1 MTAARTRGRFVKA
14 VFQTPLAM
22 ADEAAGFLVARGALG
37 CAIATPFK
45 PGAKLPRVVPLEA
58 FFARVT
64 RSELDAIGDAMRAAG
79 MLAADGRRP
88 HPQAIVDPGW
98 ATMWM
103 KRFKPL
109 RIGRRWLIVPP
120 WSSDRDK
127 SRRDAS
133 RLKLIIEPGRAFG
146 TGHHATTAG
155 ALRALERAAA
165 ERPFRSGLDV
175 GTGSGILAIA
185 MKLLGVDDVMG
196 IDLDA
201 DALDNARENARLNH
215 LERTLRL
222 TSIPLARVN
231 QHFYLITANILAST
245 LIEMAP
251 KLTRLLARDGRLIL
265 GGILAGE
272 ADRVLGHYRSALR
285 CVASSRYRGW
295 ATLVLAR

>member
-37 CAIATPFK
+37 CAIAKPFK
-45 PGAKLPRVVPLEA
+45 PGAKPPRVVPLEA

-120 WSSDRDK
+120 WSAERDP
-127 SRRDAS
+127 S
-133 RLKLIIEPGRAFG
+133 RLNLVIKPGRAFG

-155 ALRALERAAA
+155 ALRALEQFAA
-165 ERPFRSGLDV
+165 EHRFRSGLDV

-185 MKLLGVDDVMG
+185 MKVLGVDDVLG

-231 QHFYLITANILAST
+231 RHFDLITANILAAT

-251 KLTRLLARDGRLIL
+251 KLTRMLARDGRLIL

-285 CVASSRYRGW
+285 CVANSRYRGW